1 MASPLLVTSEGFRK
15 KILVKNLTPYNKSP
29 RKIVPPVDYPA
40 NISDLAVKD
49 SPDDLI
55 DTPIFAK
62 DLYTKNQYGAE
73 GGYKQ
78 VPDPGALL
86 NTKSNQGEYGPGQQ
100 DAHIV
105 DQSAVAAQTG
115 FAGVSPAWKPL
126 NAYSNGTTLIDSA
139 EAFSSLDIVYPNG
152 GRRPNAQPYPTTFN
166 PSSYSPISIL
176 LSPDPQGSDGLLS
189 SDSYI
194 ARLGA
199 TILRKEFEV
208 RIATEIRQNT
218 IGRANIFNTRSG
230 TDLLN
235 IVTGRVPLIEP
246 NYRITVPANPVLAAT
261 DFALRLAG
269 SILPVSPIIGSYW
282 DTSINSGQPT
292 TIQQLN
298 NAFKRS
304 GVGRFFSRVLGF
316 DKTGSQLFLNNTG
329 GGQKSR
335 LFDNLDYNR
344 YKPNYPRT
352 ILDRLGGAI
361 VGTSVSVSDYYVGS
375 ITSDPSRVFSPGGD
389 LPVDSFAR
397 EVGTPVYGPTELAQL
412 YEGPSQSVRLGANGP
427 TYGNGG
433 GIEGGFTWVSP
444 KYRGNA
450 GKKVGP
456 GGEIIQQDEDF
467 KPSSYNSTEST
478 NNEFRDGSILD
489 DTQRIIDSQPA
500 GGRRLQHVG
509 NAIDQVSKVFHDGY
523 KEITKGSKIIKYTGS
538 IGQEV
543 GYEYCR
549 IFTKD
554 VPYLQYNDLQ
564 KVDGITTSGR
574 KISYSVLDNT
584 YNLNIFPNKKDSA
597 GNSTNLVGDNNNT
610 FYAKKYM
617 FSIENLAWRTSS
629 TPGYTVSDLPV
640 CERGSNGG
648 RVMWF
653 PPYDLKFSESNS
665 ASWKDTSFIGRPE
678 PIYTYSN
685 TRRTGTLSWKIVVDH
700 PSVLNL
706 IVNKVLTNETNNSR
720 IDNMINSFFAGCL
733 KYDLY
738 ELAEKYPL
746 ANPNEL
752 YNIQR
757 ELDLGQLSKEQL
769 GTVKETLS
777 SGNDSPTGED
787 VSVKS
792 NTELNSNNIKT
803 ALTGI
808 GFYFENEQPTGNS
821 SFSTLY
827 ETYIIRKPVIVN
839 NSRTVTE
846 PYNSSPQQV
855 ESFFDNVIKW
865 NYEQFNKNLIEIY
878 NGLLSGNIDKVT
890 FNLAGTTSSSTNRS
904 YNRRINESR
913 IESIKTYI
921 NAFKPGGQQQTLG
934 QIAKSRVTFVTVSE
948 ESTAAVK
955 SNSGY
960 GASYM
965 CGEKDTKKTDATDV
979 NTVNAMA
986 CRRIVISSINVQQKV
1001 PVAQNPAN
1009 SKQEVV
1015 TSQNGTTNVVQNTNA
1030 NRSLPTKNLSKKVLR
1045 LLLSEC
1051 DYFESIKED
1060 TPMVYDNLKE
1070 KLKFFNPAFHSTTPE
1085 GLNSRLTFLNQCLRP
1100 GETIPV
1106 VKSVNGKTELQ
1117 YNNAVN
1123 TSFGAPPVLVL
1134 RVGDFYNTKI
1144 IPDTLN
1150 ITYEGLDLNP
1160 EGIGVQPM
1168 IANVSLSFKFVGGS
1182 GIKDAVDR
1190 LQNALSFNYYANTE
1204 VYDDRAEATGYD
1216 KTTQD
1221 LDTLFASIYEPTP
1234 APPTTNE
1241 VQNNDGQKNNGTIGE
1256 IISSE
1261 TTENGI
1267 SGQISY
1273 DKYFSTLSDKTQE
1286 YFRNVVNKNKEVLSQ
1301 YNEAVRQVF
1310 TLTRNYADGEIL
1322 GVGGDKGMIFGK
1334 PANYQSNVDTVLS
1347 DLISDI
1353 QSGDD
1358 KFIEFISSKGF
1369 SNKAIRALKNNYK
1382 NFIIQKKSTFS
1393 NALSKIVQDFTIL
1406 QQNYVI
1412 ELAKLN
1418 IITYG
1423 QLDGSTEISGTDG
1436 YQEKNNNI
1444 IVYYT
1449 SGTSLANLVTDAKT
1463 VRGSLI
1469 DFARKTQES
1478 VSFNFKGNRFS
1489 NTLVRSN
1496 NDKFKSNAI
1505 FLQVRNLDSG
1515 NAFDNVNFQRQYFVL
1530 NSEVVDLNK
1539 YQAFKSFLIDNIINT
1554 KSLMENGNTN
1564 LSEMFDEY
1572 WSNQTRP
1579 IFVAENESALEF
1591 INYMEN
1597 NTLKE
1602 YINYTA
1608 LIGQK
1613 DKTLFFSN
1621 NPNTSEDSLKNN
1633 RKNLISSI
1641 GKTTNSNTK
1650 KTTFND
1656 EEGSINITKVK
1667 LN

>member
-1 MASPLLVTSEGFRK
+1 MASPLLVTSEVFRK

-29 RKIVPPVDYPA
+29 RKITPPVDYPT

-62 DLYTKNQYGAE
+62 ELYTKNQYGAE

-78 VPDPGALL
+78 VPDPNGLL
-86 NTKSNQGEYGPGQQ
+86 NTKSNKGEYGPGQQ

-105 DQSAVAAQTG
+105 DQSEIAAQKG
-115 FAGVSPAWKPL
+115 FAGISPAWKPL

-152 GRRPNAQPYPTTFN
+152 GRTPNAQPYPTTFN
-166 PSSYSPISIL
+166 PSSYSPVSIL
-176 LSPDPQGSDGLLS
+176 LSPDPQGSNGLLS
-189 SDSYI
+189 ADSYI

-199 TILRKEFEV
+199 TVLRKEFET
-208 RIATEIRQNT
+208 RIGNEIRQNT
-218 IGRANIFNTRSG
+218 IARANIFNTRSG

-235 IVTGRVPLIEP
+235 IVTGRVPVIEP
-246 NYRITVPANPVLAAT
+246 DYRITVPANPILAAT

-269 SILPVSPIIGSYW
+269 SILPVSPIVGSYW

-298 NAFKRS
+298 NAFKKS
-304 GVGRFFSRVLGF
+304 GVGKFFSRVLGF
-316 DKTGSQLFLNNTG
+316 NKTGSQLFLNNTG

-344 YKPNYPRT
+344 YKPDYPRT
-352 ILDRLGGAI
+352 IFDRLGGEI
-361 VGTSVSVSDYYVGS
+361 VGTSSIVSNYYVGS
-375 ITSDPSRVFSPGGD
+375 ITSDPSRIFSPGGD

-397 EVGTPVYGPTELAQL
+397 EIGTPVYGPTELAQL
-412 YEGPSQSVRLGANGP
+412 YEGPSRSVRLGANGP
-427 TYGNGG
+427 TYGSGG
-433 GIEGGFTWVSP
+433 GVEGGFTWVSP
-444 KYRGNA
+444 KYKGNA

-467 KPSSYNSTEST
+467 RPSSYNSTEST
-478 NNEFRDGSILD
+478 NYEFRDGSILD
-489 DTQRIIDSQPA
+489 DTQRIIDSQPS

-523 KEITKGSKIIKYTGS
+523 KEITKGSKVIKYTGS

-549 IFTKD
+549 LFTKD

-597 GNSTNLVGDNNNT
+597 GNSTNLVGDT
-610 FYAKKYM
+610 DGTYHVKKYM
-617 FSIENLAWRTSS
+617 FSLENLAWRTSS

-640 CERGSNGG
+640 CERGPNGG

-653 PPYDLKFSESNS
+653 PPYDLKFSETNS
-665 ASWKDTSFIGRPE
+665 ASWKDSSFIGRPE
-678 PIYTYSN
+678 PVYTYSN
-685 TRRTGTLSWKIVVDH
+685 TRRTGTLTWKIVVDH

-720 IDNMINSFFAGCL
+720 IDDMINSFFAGCL

-769 GTVKETLS
+769 GTVKGTLT
-777 SGNDSPTGED
+777 SGNDSPLGEEM
-787 VSVKS
+787 SVKS
-792 NTELNSNNIKT
+792 NPELKSNNIQT

-808 GFYFENEQPTGNS
+808 GFYFENEEPTGAS
-821 SFSTLY
+821 TFSTLY
-827 ETYIIRKPVIVN
+827 DTYILRKPIIIDQ
-839 NSRTVTE
+839 SPTVTS
-846 PYNSSPQQV
+846 PYSSSPQQV
-855 ESFFDNVIKW
+855 SGFFDNVIKW
-865 NYEQFNKNLIEIY
+865 NYDELNKNLTEIY
-878 NGLLSGNIDKVT
+878 NGFNSGNIERVT
-890 FNLAGTTSSSTNRS
+890 FNLAGTTSSSTNKS
-904 YNRRINESR
+904 YNKKINESR

-921 NAFKPGGQQQTLG
+921 NNYRPGGQQKTLQ
-934 QIAKSRVTFVTVSE
+934 QIPNSKINYVTVSE
-948 ESTAAVK
+948 ESSVRAK
-955 SNSGY
+955 SSSGY
-960 GASYM
+960 GSSYN
-965 CGEKDTKKTDATDV
+965 CGDKDSKKTDSTSV
-979 NTVNAMA
+979 NTINAMA
-986 CRRIVISSINVQQKV
+986 CRRIAISSINVQQKI

-1051 DYFESIKED
+1051 DYFESIKQD

-1070 KLKFFNPAFHSTTPE
+1070 KLKFFNPGFHSTTPE

-1106 VKSVNGKTELQ
+1106 VKSVNGKAQLQ

-1123 TSFGAPPVLVL
+1123 TAFGAPPVLVL

-1144 IPDTLN
+1144 IPDNLT
-1150 ITYEGLDLNP
+1150 ISYEGLDLNP

-1182 GIKDAVDR
+1182 GIKDAVDK

-1216 KTTQD
+1216 KTTKD
-1221 LDTLFASIYEPTP
+1221 LDTLFASIYDPTP

-1241 VQNNDGQKNNGTIGE
+1241 VQNNDGQKNGGTIGE
-1256 IISSE
+1256 ILSTT
-1261 TTENGI
+1261 TTELG
-1267 SGQISY
+1267 STGEISY
-1273 DKYFSTLSDKTQE
+1273 TKFYSNLSDKTQE

-1310 TLTRNYADGEIL
+1310 TLTRNYTDGKIL
-1322 GVGGDKGMIFGK
+1322 GIGSDYGLIFGK
-1334 PANYQSNVDTVLS
+1334 PSNYQSNVDTVLN

-1358 KFIEFISSKGF
+1358 QFLQFITTKGF

-1382 NFIIQKKSTFS
+1382 NFVIQKKSTFS
-1393 NALSKIVQDFTIL
+1393 NALSKIIQDFTIL

-1423 QLDGSTEISGTDG
+1423 DQDLSTKLSGTDG
-1436 YQEKNNNI
+1436 YQEKNNNV

-1449 SGTSLANLVTDAKT
+1449 SGDSLNNLVSDANI
-1463 VRGSLI
+1463 VRNSL
-1469 DFARKTQES
+1469 DNFSRLTQET
-1478 VSFNFKGNRFS
+1478 VSFTVKNQEIGNK
-1489 NTLVRSN
+1489 LVRSN
-1496 NDKFKSNAI
+1496 KDKFEKNAI
-1505 FLQVRNLDSG
+1505 FLWTSDDPK
-1515 NAFDNVNFQRQYFVL
+1515 FDDVNFQREYFVL
-1530 NSEVVDLNK
+1530 SNEIVDVNK
-1539 YQAFKSFLIDNIINT
+1539 YEAFKSFLINDILNT

-1572 WSNQTRP
+1572 WLNQVRPKFVLENQT
-1579 IFVAENESALEF
+1579 ASEF
-1591 INYMEN
+1591 INYLEN
-1597 NTLKE
+1597 NTLKDF
-1602 YINYTA
+1602 INYTA
-1608 LIGQK
+1608 LKGQSN
-1613 DKTLFFSN
+1613 KTLTYSN
-1621 NPNTSEDSLKNN
+1621 VPKTSEDSLKNN
-1633 RKNLISSI
+1633 RTTLISSI

-1650 KTTFND
+1650 NTTFND
-1656 EEGSINITKVK
+1656 DEGSINITKVK

>member
-1 MASPLLVTSEGFRK
+1 MASPLLVTSEVFRK

-29 RKIVPPVDYPA
+29 RKIAPPVDYPT

-62 DLYTKNQYGAE
+62 ELYTKNQYGAE

-78 VPDPGALL
+78 VPDPNALL
-86 NTKSNQGEYGPGQQ
+86 NTKSNKGEYGPGQQ
-100 DAHIV
+100 DANIV
-105 DQSAVAAQTG
+105 DQSEIAAQKG
-115 FAGVSPAWKPL
+115 FAGISPAWKPL
-126 NAYSNGTTLIDSA
+126 NAYGNGTTLIDSA

-152 GRRPNAQPYPTTFN
+152 GRTPNAQPYPTTFN
-166 PSSYSPISIL
+166 PSSYSPVSIL
-176 LSPDPQGSDGLLS
+176 LSPDPQGSNGLLS
-189 SDSYI
+189 ADSYI

-199 TILRKEFEV
+199 TVLRKEFET
-208 RIATEIRQNT
+208 RIGNEIRQNT
-218 IGRANIFNTRSG
+218 IARANIFNVRSG

-235 IVTGRVPLIEP
+235 IVTGRVPVIEP
-246 NYRITVPANPVLAAT
+246 DYRITVPANPILAAT

-269 SILPVSPIIGSYW
+269 SILPVSPIVGSYW

-292 TIQQLN
+292 TIQQIS
-298 NAFKRS
+298 NAFRRS
-304 GVGRFFSRVLGF
+304 GVGKFFSRVLGYN
-316 DKTGSQLFLNNTG
+316 KTGSQLFLNNTG

-344 YKPNYPRT
+344 YKPDYPRT
-352 ILDRLGGAI
+352 IFDRLGGEI
-361 VGTSVSVSDYYVGS
+361 VGTSSIVSNYYVGS
-375 ITSDPSRVFSPGGD
+375 ITSDPSRILSPGGD

-397 EVGTPVYGPTELAQL
+397 EIGTPVYGPTELAQL
-412 YEGPSQSVRLGANGP
+412 YEGPSRSVRLGANGP

-433 GIEGGFTWVSP
+433 GVEGGFTWVSP
-444 KYRGNA
+444 KYKGNA

-456 GGEIIQQDEDF
+456 GGEILEQDEDF
-467 KPSSYNSTEST
+467 RPSSYNSTEST
-478 NNEFRDGSILD
+478 NYEFRDGSILD

-523 KEITKGSKIIKYTGS
+523 KEITKGSKVIKYTGS

-549 IFTKD
+549 LFTKD

-597 GNSTNLVGDNNNT
+597 GNSTNLIGDT
-610 FYAKKYM
+610 DGTYHVKKYM
-617 FSIENLAWRTSS
+617 FSLENLAWRTSS

-640 CERGSNGG
+640 CERGPNGG

-653 PPYDLKFSESNS
+653 PPYDLKFTETNS
-665 ASWKDTSFIGRPE
+665 ASWKDSSFIGRPE
-678 PIYTYSN
+678 PVYTYSN
-685 TRRTGTLSWKIVVDH
+685 TRRTGTLTWKIVVDH

-720 IDNMINSFFAGCL
+720 IDDMINSFFAGCL

-769 GTVKETLS
+769 GAVKEGQTT
-777 SGNDSPTGED
+777 GNNSPTGEEM
-787 VSVKS
+787 SIKS
-792 NTELNSNNIKT
+792 NPELKSNNIQT

-808 GFYFENEQPTGNS
+808 GFYFENEEPTGAS

-827 ETYIIRKPVIVN
+827 DTYILRKPVIIDQ
-839 NSRTVTE
+839 SPTVTS
-846 PYNSSPQQV
+846 PYSSSPQQV
-855 ESFFDNVIKW
+855 DGFFNNVVKW
-865 NYEQFNKNLIEIY
+865 NYDEFNKNLTEIY
-878 NGLLSGNIDKVT
+878 NGFNSGNIEKVT
-890 FNLAGTTSSSTNRS
+890 INLAGTTSNSTNRS

-913 IESIKTYI
+913 IDSIKSYI
-921 NAFKPGGQQQTLG
+921 NSYKPGGQQKTLE
-934 QIAKSRVTFVTVSE
+934 QLPNSKINYVTIAEESSVRAKSS
-948 ESTAAVK
+948 
-955 SNSGY
+955 SGY
-960 GASYM
+960 GSSYD
-965 CGEKDTKKTDATDV
+965 CGDKDSKKTDSTSV
-979 NTVNAMA
+979 NTINAMA
-986 CRRIVISSINVQQKV
+986 CRRIAISSINVQPKI

-1015 TSQNGTTNVVQNTNA
+1015 TSKNGTTNVVQNTNA

-1051 DYFESIKED
+1051 DYFESIKQD

-1070 KLKFFNPAFHSTTPE
+1070 KLKFFNPGFHSTTPE

-1106 VKSVNGKTELQ
+1106 VKSVNGKAQLQ

-1123 TSFGAPPVLVL
+1123 TAFGSPPVLVL

-1144 IPDTLN
+1144 IPENLS

-1168 IANVSLSFKFVGGS
+1168 IANVTLSFKFVGGS
-1182 GIKDAVDR
+1182 GIKDAVDKI
-1190 LQNALSFNYYANTE
+1190 QNALSFNYYANTE

-1216 KTTQD
+1216 KTTKD
-1221 LDTLFASIYEPTP
+1221 LDTLFASIYDPTL

-1241 VQNNDGQKNNGTIGE
+1241 VENNDGQKNGGTIGE
-1256 IISSE
+1256 ILS
-1261 TTENGI
+1261 TTTTNSVT

-1273 DKYFSTLSDKTQE
+1273 SKFFTNLSDKTQE
-1286 YFRNVVNKNKEVLSQ
+1286 YFRNVLNKNKEVLSQ
-1301 YNEAVRQVF
+1301 YNEGVRQMF
-1310 TLTRNYADGEIL
+1310 TFTRNYTKGEIL
-1322 GVGGDKGMIFGK
+1322 GLGNAEYGYIFGK
-1334 PANYQSNVDTVLS
+1334 PANYQSNMDTVFSGL
-1347 DLISDI
+1347 LSDI
-1353 QSGDD
+1353 QQDDD
-1358 KFIEFISSKGF
+1358 KFIDFMSTKGF
-1369 SNKAIRALKNNYK
+1369 SPKAMRVLKTNYK
-1382 NFIIQKKSTFS
+1382 NYVNQKKSTYL
-1393 NALSKIVQDFTIL
+1393 NALSKTIQDFTLL
-1406 QQNYVI
+1406 QQNYVM

-1418 IITYG
+1418 TITYG
-1423 QLDGSTEISGTDG
+1423 RTIGFDKVSGTDG

-1444 IVYYT
+1444 IAYFT
-1449 SGTSLANLVTDAKT
+1449 TGDSLSNIIKDAVT
-1463 VRGSLI
+1463 VRNSLG
-1469 DFARKTQES
+1469 DFALESEKTIP
-1478 VSFNFKGNRFS
+1478 FGNGLK
-1489 NTLVRSN
+1489 NQLVRPN
-1496 NDKFKSNAI
+1496 NEKFSKDNI
-1505 FLQVRNLDSG
+1505 FKQVGGSDEFSSS
-1515 NAFDNVNFQRQYFVL
+1515 NFQREYVIL
-1530 NSEVVDLNK
+1530 SSEIVDINK
-1539 YQAFKSFLIDNIINT
+1539 YNAFKSFLINDILNT

-1564 LSEMFDEY
+1564 IGEMFDEY
-1572 WSNQTRP
+1572 WSVKTRP
-1579 IFVAENESALEF
+1579 VFEKENRVSLEF
-1591 INYMEN
+1591 LNYLET
-1597 NTLKE
+1597 NTLKNF
-1602 YINYTA
+1602 INYTA
-1608 LIGQK
+1608 LLGQS
-1613 DKTLFFSN
+1613 DKTLFYSN
-1621 NPNTSEDSLKNN
+1621 QQDGNEDSLKNE
-1633 RKNLISSI
+1633 RKEIINSL
-1641 GKTTNSNTK
+1641 GKTTNSSTK
-1650 KTTFND
+1650 KSTFND
-1656 EEGSINITKVK
+1656 EDGSINITKVK

>member
-29 RKIVPPVDYPA
+29 RKVAPPVDYPA
-40 NISDLAVKD
+40 NLSDLAVKD
-49 SPDDLI
+49 SPDNLI

-62 DLYTKNQYGAE
+62 ELYVKNQYGAE

-86 NTKSNQGEYGPGQQ
+86 NSKSNEGEYGPGQQ
-100 DAHIV
+100 DAKIL
-105 DQSAVAAQTG
+105 DQGYSE
-115 FAGVSPAWKPL
+115 SKKWKPL
-126 NAYSNGTTLIDSA
+126 NAYANGPTVIDSA
-139 EAFSSLDIVYPNG
+139 EAFSTLDIVYPNG
-152 GRRPNAQPYPTTFN
+152 GRTPNGQPYPTTYV
-166 PSSYSPISIL
+166 PSSYSAVSIL
-176 LSPDPQGSDGLLS
+176 LSPDPQGSNGFLS

-199 TILRKEFEV
+199 TVLRKEFET
-208 RIATEIRQNT
+208 RIGNEIRQNT
-218 IGRANIFNTRSG
+218 IARANIFNVRSG

-246 NYRITVPANPVLAAT
+246 DYRITVPANPVLAAT

-269 SILPVSPIIGSYW
+269 SILPVSPIVGSYW

-292 TIQQLN
+292 TIQQLT

-304 GVGRFFSRVLGF
+304 GLGKFFSRVLGF
-316 DKTGSQLFLNNTG
+316 NQTGSQLFLNNTG

-335 LFDNLDYNR
+335 LFDNLDYNK

-361 VGTSVSVSDYYVGS
+361 VGTSATVSNYYVGS

-389 LPVDSFAR
+389 VPVDSFAR
-397 EVGTPVYGPTELAQL
+397 EVSTPVYGPTELAQL
-412 YEGPSQSVRLGANGP
+412 YEGPSRSVRLGANGP

-456 GGEIIQQDEDF
+456 GGQIIQQDEDF
-467 KPSSYNSTEST
+467 RPSSYNSTEST
-478 NNEFRDGSILD
+478 NSEFRDGSILD
-489 DTQRIIDSQPA
+489 DTQRLIDSQPA

-509 NAIDQVSKVFHDGY
+509 NAIDQVSKVFNDGY
-523 KEITKGSKIIKYTGS
+523 KEITKGSQVIKYTGS

-564 KVDGITTSGR
+564 KINGITTSGR

-597 GNSTNLVGDNNNT
+597 GNSTNLVGDNNET
-610 FYAKKYM
+610 YHVKKYM
-617 FSIENLAWRTSS
+617 FSLENLAWRTSS

-640 CERGSNGG
+640 CERGPNGG
-648 RVMWF
+648 RIMWF
-653 PPYDLKFSESNS
+653 PPYDLKFSETNT
-665 ASWKDTSFIGRPE
+665 ASWKDTSFIGRAE

-685 TRRTGTLSWKIVVDH
+685 TRRTGSLTWKIVVDH
-700 PSVLNL
+700 PSILNL
-706 IVNKVLTNETNNSR
+706 IVNKVLNNETNNSR

-757 ELDLGQLSKEQL
+757 ELDAGQLSKEQL
-769 GTVKETLS
+769 GAVKESQTT
-777 SGNDSPTGED
+777 GNNSPTGQEM
-787 VSVKS
+787 SIKG
-792 NTELNSNNIKT
+792 NTDLNTNNIQT

-808 GFYFENEQPTGNS
+808 GFYFENEEPDDSTS
-821 SFSTLY
+821 SFSSLY
-827 ETYIIRKPVIVN
+827 DTYILRKPIIIDQ
-839 NSRTVTE
+839 SPTVTT
-846 PYNSSPQQV
+846 PYISGPQQV
-855 ESFFDNVIKW
+855 TTFFSNVIQW
-865 NYEQFNKNLIEIY
+865 NYEQFNKNLTDIY
-878 NGLLSGNIDKVT
+878 NGFNSGNLEKVT
-890 FNLAGTTSSSTNRS
+890 INLAGTESSSTNRS
-904 YNRRINESR
+904 YNNRINTNR

-921 NAFKPGGQQQTLG
+921 KNYKPGGAQQILDK
-934 QIAKSRVTFVTVSE
+934 IAGSRITYVTASSESSVRTKSS
-948 ESTAAVK
+948 
-955 SNSGY
+955 SGY
-960 GASYM
+960 GESYN
-965 CGEKDTKKTDATDV
+965 CGEKDTKKTDSTNV

-986 CRRIVISSINVQQKV
+986 CRRIVISSINVQQKT
-1001 PVAQNPAN
+1001 PIAQNPAN
-1009 SKQEVV
+1009 SNQPIV

-1030 NRSLPTKNLSKKVLR
+1030 NRELPTRNLSKKVLR

-1051 DYFESIKED
+1051 DYFESIKEN

-1070 KLKFFNPAFHSTTPE
+1070 KLKFFNPAFHSITPE

-1123 TSFGAPPVLVL
+1123 TAFGSPPVLIL

-1144 IPDTLN
+1144 IPDNLQ

-1168 IANVSLSFKFVGGS
+1168 IANITLSFKFVGGS

-1190 LQNALSFNYYANTE
+1190 IQNALSFNYYANTE

-1216 KTTQD
+1216 KTTND
-1221 LDTLFASIYEPTP
+1221 LDTLFASIYNPTEP
-1234 APPTTNE
+1234 PPTTNQ
-1241 VQNNDGQKNNGTIGE
+1241 VQNNDGQKNGGTIGDVL
-1256 IISSE
+1256 STT
-1261 TTENGI
+1261 TTESGTT
-1267 SGQISY
+1267 GQISY
-1273 DKYFSTLSDKTQE
+1273 TKFFSTLSDKTQE
-1286 YFRNVVNKNKEVLSQ
+1286 YFRNVLNKNKEVLSQ
-1301 YNEAVRQVF
+1301 YNEGVRQMF
-1310 TLTRNYADGEIL
+1310 TFTRNYNKGEIL
-1322 GVGGDKGMIFGK
+1322 GLGNAEYGYIFGK
-1334 PANYQSNVDTVLS
+1334 PANYQSNMDSVFSGL
-1347 DLISDI
+1347 LSDI
-1353 QSGDD
+1353 QQDD
-1358 KFIEFISSKGF
+1358 DEFIDFMFKKGF
-1369 SNKAIRALKNNYK
+1369 SNKAMRALKTNYK
-1382 NFIIQKKSTFS
+1382 NYVSQKQSTYL
-1393 NALSKIVQDFTIL
+1393 NALSKTIQDFTLL
-1406 QQNYVI
+1406 QQNYVMEI
-1412 ELAKLN
+1412 AKLN
-1418 IITYG
+1418 AITFG
-1423 QLDGSTEISGTDG
+1423 RVVGLDTKVSGTDG
-1436 YQEKNNNI
+1436 YQEKNNNTVAYFTTGASFSNLI
-1444 IVYYT
+1444 NEGVT
-1449 SGTSLANLVTDAKT
+1449 LRTSLGQFAIECEKT
-1463 VRGSLI
+1463 IPFGK
-1469 DFARKTQES
+1469 D
-1478 VSFNFKGNRFS
+1478 
-1489 NTLVRSN
+1489 NTNQLVRPN
-1496 NDKFKSNAI
+1496 NEKFVKDNI
-1505 FLQVRNLDSG
+1505 FKQVG
-1515 NAFDNVNFQRQYFVL
+1515 NNGRFASANFQREYVIL
-1530 NSEVVDLNK
+1530 SNEIVDINK
-1539 YQAFKSFLIDNIINT
+1539 YSAFKSFLINDILNT

-1564 LSEMFDEY
+1564 IGEMFDEY
-1572 WSNQTRP
+1572 WVGQVRP
-1579 IFVAENESALEF
+1579 IFEKENKVALEF
-1591 INYMEN
+1591 LDYLET
-1597 NTLKE
+1597 NTLKD
-1602 YINYTA
+1602 YINYTK
-1608 LIGQK
+1608 LKGQS
-1613 DKTLFFSN
+1613 DKTLFYSN
-1621 NPNTSEDSLKNN
+1621 ENNTNEDSLKNK
-1633 RKNLISSI
+1633 RKDIISSL

-1650 KTTFND
+1650 KSTFND
-1656 EEGSINITKVK
+1656 EEGGINVTKVK

>member
-1 MASPLLVTSEGFRK
+1 M
-15 KILVKNLTPYNKSP
+15 
-29 RKIVPPVDYPA
+29 PPVDYPA
-40 NISDLAVKD
+40 NISDLEVKD

-55 DTPIFAK
+55 DTPIFSK
-62 DLYTKNQYGAE
+62 ELYTKNQYGAE

-78 VPDPGALL
+78 VPDPNALL

-100 DAHIV
+100 DAKII
-105 DQSAVAAQTG
+105 DQGYIAAQTG
-115 FAGVSPAWKPL
+115 FVGVSPAWKPL
-126 NAYSNGTTLIDSA
+126 NAYANGTTIIDSA
-139 EAFSSLDIVYPNG
+139 EAFSTIDIVYPNG
-152 GRRPNAQPYPTTFN
+152 GRTPNGQPYPTTFN
-166 PSSYSPISIL
+166 PSSYNPISIL
-176 LSPDPQGSDGLLS
+176 LSPDPQGSNGLLS

-199 TILRKEFEV
+199 TVLRKEFET
-208 RIATEIRQNT
+208 RIGDEIRRNT
-218 IGRANIFNTRSG
+218 IARANIFNTRSG

-246 NYRITVPANPVLAAT
+246 DYRITVSANPILAAT

-269 SILPVSPIIGSYW
+269 SILPVSPIVGSYW

-304 GVGRFFSRVLGF
+304 GTGKFFSRILGF
-316 DKTGSQLFLNNTG
+316 NKTGSQLFLNNTG

-335 LFDNLDYNR
+335 LFDNLDYNK

-361 VGTSVSVSDYYVGS
+361 VGTSVTVSNYYVGS
-375 ITSDPSRVFSPGGD
+375 ITSDPSRILSPGGD
-389 LPVDSFAR
+389 VPVDSFAR
-397 EVGTPVYGPTELAQL
+397 EVSSPVYGPTEIAQL
-412 YEGPSQSVRLGANGP
+412 YEGPDRGSRLGANGP

-433 GIEGGFTWVSP
+433 GVEGGFTWVSP
-444 KYRGNA
+444 KYKGNA
-450 GKKVGP
+450 GKKVGI
-456 GGEIIQQDEDF
+456 GGEIIHQNEDF
-467 KPSSYNSTEST
+467 KPSSYDSTEST
-478 NNEFRDGSILD
+478 NYEFRDGSILD
-489 DTQRIIDSQPA
+489 DTQRLIDSQPA

-523 KEITKGSKIIKYTGS
+523 KEITKGSQVIKYTGA

-549 IFTKD
+549 VFTKD

-564 KVDGITTSGR
+564 KVNGITTSGR

-597 GNSTNLVGDNNNT
+597 GNSTNLVGDNDNT
-610 FYAKKYM
+610 FHAKKYM
-617 FSIENLAWRTSS
+617 FSLENLAWRTSS
-629 TPGYTVSDLPV
+629 TPGYTFSDLPV
-640 CERGSNGG
+640 CERGPNGG

-653 PPYDLKFSESNS
+653 PPYALNFTETNT
-665 ASWKDTSFIGRPE
+665 ASWKDSSFIGRPE
-678 PIYTYSN
+678 PVYTYSN
-685 TRRTGTLSWKIVVDH
+685 TRRTGSLSWKIVVDH

-706 IVNKVLTNETNNSR
+706 IVNKVLTNETNNAR
-720 IDNMINSFFAGCL
+720 IDSMINSFFAGCL

-752 YNIQR
+752 YNIQK

-769 GTVKETLS
+769 GSVKNTLTT
-777 SGNDSPTGED
+777 GNDSPTGQEM
-787 VSVKS
+787 SVKS
-792 NTELNSNNIKT
+792 NVDLNTNNIQT

-808 GFYFENEQPTGNS
+808 GFYFENEEPEDGTS

-827 ETYIIRKPVIVN
+827 DTYILRKPIIIDQSPIV
-839 NSRTVTE
+839 TT
-846 PYNSSPQQV
+846 PYSSGPQQV
-855 ESFFDNVIKW
+855 STFFNNIIQW
-865 NYEQFNKNLIEIY
+865 NYEQFNKNLTDIY
-878 NGLLSGNIDKVT
+878 NGFNSGNIEKVT
-890 FNLAGTTSSSTNRS
+890 FNLAGTTSSSTNKS
-904 YNRRINESR
+904 YNNKINTNR

-921 NAFKPGGQQQTLG
+921 KNFKPGGAQKTLG
-934 QIAKSRVTFVTVSE
+934 QISESRITYVTATSESSVS
-948 ESTAAVK
+948 AK

-960 GASYM
+960 GESYN
-965 CGEKDTKKTDATDV
+965 CGGKDTKKTDSTNV

-986 CRRIVISSINVQQKV
+986 CRRIVISSINVQQKT
-1001 PVAQNPAN
+1001 PIAQNPAN
-1009 SKQEVV
+1009 STQTVV
-1015 TSQNGTTNVVQNTNA
+1015 TSQNGTTNVVQNTNT

-1106 VKSVNGKTELQ
+1106 VKSVNGKETLQ
-1117 YNNAVN
+1117 YNNSVN
-1123 TSFGAPPVLVL
+1123 TSFGAPPVLIL

-1144 IPDTLN
+1144 IPDNLS

-1168 IANVSLSFKFVGGS
+1168 IANITFSFKFVGGS

-1221 LDTLFASIYEPTP
+1221 LDTLFASIYNPTEP
-1234 APPTTNE
+1234 PPTTNQ
-1241 VQNNDGQKNNGTIGE
+1241 VQNNDGQKNGGTIGD
-1256 IISSE
+1256 IISTT
-1261 TTENGI
+1261 TTE
-1267 SGQISY
+1267 SGTTGEISY
-1273 DKYFSTLSDKTQE
+1273 TKFFTNLSDKSQE
-1286 YFRNVVNKNKEVLSQ
+1286 YFRNVLNKNKEVLSQ
-1301 YNEAVRQVF
+1301 YNEGVRQMF
-1310 TLTRNYADGEIL
+1310 TFTRNYIDGKIL
-1322 GVGGDKGMIFGK
+1322 GLGNGEYGYIFGK
-1334 PANYQSNVDTVLS
+1334 PANYQSNMDTVFS
-1347 DLISDI
+1347 DLLSDI
-1353 QSGDD
+1353 QKDD
-1358 KFIEFISSKGF
+1358 DGFMKFILTKGF
-1369 SNKAIRALKNNYK
+1369 SNKVIRALRTNYK
-1382 NFIIQKKSTFS
+1382 NYVSQKQSTYL
-1393 NALSKIVQDFTIL
+1393 NALSKTIQDFTIL
-1406 QQNYVI
+1406 QQNYVM

-1418 IITYG
+1418 TITYG
-1423 QLDGSTEISGTDG
+1423 RVAGSTKLSGTDG
-1436 YQEKNNNI
+1436 YQEKNNNV
-1444 IVYYT
+1444 IVYFTTGDSFTNIVQDGVTLRDSLGNFAQECEQPTPFGNGYT
-1449 SGTSLANLVTDAKT
+1449 N
-1463 VRGSLI
+1463 
-1469 DFARKTQES
+1469 Q
-1478 VSFNFKGNRFS
+1478 
-1489 NTLVRSN
+1489 LVRPNKEKFNKNQIFKQVGDVSEFVEPNSGPNLQREYVILSN
-1496 NDKFKSNAI
+1496 
-1505 FLQVRNLDSG
+1505 
-1515 NAFDNVNFQRQYFVL
+1515 
-1530 NSEVVDLNK
+1530 EVVDINK
-1539 YQAFKSFLIDNIINT
+1539 YSAFKSFLINNILNT

-1572 WSNQTRP
+1572 WVGQIRP
-1579 IFVAENESALEF
+1579 IFEKENKVAMEF
-1591 INYMEN
+1591 LDYMET
-1597 NTLKE
+1597 NTLKN

-1608 LIGQK
+1608 LKAQSN
-1613 DKTLFFSN
+1613 KTLFYN
-1621 NPNTSEDSLKNN
+1621 NKTDAQEDVLKSE
-1633 RKNLISSI
+1633 RKELISSL

-1650 KTTFND
+1650 KSTFND
-1656 EEGSINITKVK
+1656 DEGSGINIPKVK